1 MDCECTIYAL
11 NAHLQGAPTSELL
24 ARAYLKAPVGQ
35 ELVASGKAPTHAQA
49 AVFHS
54 QEQHFLLTSRRV
66 ARLAQWLH
74 HQPPGELEQ
83 VRVRR

>member
-1 MDCECTIYAL
+1 MDCECTICAL

-54 QEQHFLLTSRRV
+54 QEQHFLLTSRRGSTGFLDFL
-66 ARLAQWLH
+66 RLNVLDLLKIH
-74 HQPPGELEQ
+74 KS
-83 VRVRR
+83 